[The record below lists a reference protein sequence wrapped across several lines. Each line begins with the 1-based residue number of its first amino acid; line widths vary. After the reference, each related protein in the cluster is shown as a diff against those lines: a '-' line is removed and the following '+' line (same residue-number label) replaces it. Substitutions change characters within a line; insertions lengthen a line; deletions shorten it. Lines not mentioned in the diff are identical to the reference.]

1 VMSLRSMDWKRL
13 IGWDGILPAVAAVV
27 PWAVTLCVPRNSV
40 AALGVIVLAP
50 VAAALIRASV
60 GYEQFHS
67 IGLARPPVW
76 RQIML
81 AIGISLL
88 LLFEAVVGIMS
99 LVDDEP
105 GEAWLVPAV
114 IYICYFACIALA
126 FRQVA
131 SVPATNMA
139 GRSG

>member
-1 VMSLRSMDWKRL
+1 MALSSMDWKQL
-13 IGWDGILPAVAAVV
+13 LGWDGILPAMVAVV
-27 PWAVTLCVPRNSV
+27 PFAVLSWVPRNSV

-50 VAAALIRASV
+50 VVAALIRAAV
-60 GYEQFHS
+60 GYEQFRS

-76 RQIML
+76 RQVIL

-99 LVDDEP
+99 LCQDEP
-105 GEAWLVPAV
+105 IETWVVPAV

-126 FRQVA
+126 YRPVSSA
-131 SVPATNMA
+131 PATDIA
-139 GRSG
+139 RRCG